1 MGLQPLGTLLVA
13 AKLLRCAGLRL
24 LWLRSP
30 LWILRRMA
38 PRLAA
43 LVNRHLAGGGVTSP
57 PLFRSASTPGWLNRI
72 LRLNFPYLCPQEI
85 AVQSRSWK

>member
-1 MGLQPLGTLLVA
+1 
-13 AKLLRCAGLRL
+13 
-24 LWLRSP
+24 
-30 LWILRRMA
+30 MA

-43 LVNRHLAGGGVTSP
+43 LVNRHLAGGGVTSL
-57 PLFRSASTPGWLNRI
+57 PLFCSASTPGWLNRI